1 MDRRTDPAPERETGG
16 EIVHLGAGRERP
28 APIDARVD
36 GMTVKVRKITTTDEG
51 RLQVVLETEGMDDA
65 VIGQVKSMLTLQQ
78 SCLVRVTMTPVQRDL
93 FDA

>member
-1 MDRRTDPAPERETGG
+1 MERRRETTPEHEAGG
-16 EIVHLGAGRERP
+16 EIVHLSAGQETPRP
-28 APIDARVD
+28 VDARVD

-51 RLQVVLETEGMDDA
+51 RLQVVLETEGMDDDL
-65 VIGQVKSMLTLQQ
+65 IGQVKSMLTLQQ

>member
-1 MDRRTDPAPERETGG
+1 MDRRTESAPERETGG
-16 EIVHLGAGRERP
+16 EIVHLGAGQERP
-28 APIDARVD
+28 RPIDARVD
-36 GMTVKVRKITTTDEG
+36 GMTVKVKKITTTDEG
-51 RLQVVLETEGMDDA
+51 RLQVVLETEGMDDD